1 MKYLSNRDEFLK
13 RSLNKIE
20 EYKSIEIDLE
30 KLNETDNSGP
40 FANDIPWNDSLLV
53 RLINS
58 AIRKAKI
65 GANLLR
71 IKAVNRRLEDA
82 FEDLLGSSLTA
93 EMSDEDK
100 KNKNKVSVF
109 KFLEE
114 LEKEVKAGGN
124 VGEIKRLTDGAI
136 KNISG
141 IEDLENK
148 EALIKQLED
157 FKKFLEQFK
166 DTEGGKE
173 GEEGDTEELDITEL
187 VDSQKNI
194 ETKQEEYFNN
204 LFNQLNDLQSKLGE
218 MDNIMN
224 KLNSLEN
231 KIEKYREKTPQEKLE
246 LRTYDS
252 YPFSQKLSQFF
263 DDKSEEMEKTGK
275 NDYVLTSDE
284 VTDINVNDI
293 KNSFQP
299 GGGMDNEVYK
309 TSFR

>member
-1 MKYLSNRDEFLK
+1 MSLDKKILSEIERHRKINRY
-13 RSLNKIE
+13 I
-20 EYKSIEIDLE
+20 LE
-30 KLNETDNSGP
+30 Q
-40 FANDIPWNDSLLV
+40 A
-53 RLINS
+53 
-58 AIRKAKI
+58 
-65 GANLLR
+65 GAE
-71 IKAVNRRLEDA
+71 EDA
-82 FEDLLGSSLTA
+82 LAALTPEPAA
-93 EMSDEDK
+93 EPAPAPAEATPPPAPSNEPQPIDVESDPD
-100 KNKNKVSVF
+100 V
-109 KFLEE
+109 
-114 LEKEVKAGGN
+114 EKIDDE
-124 VGEIKRLTDGAI
+124 GE
-136 KNISG
+136 S
-141 IEDLENK
+141 
-148 EALIKQLED
+148 Q
-157 FKKFLEQFK
+157 
-166 DTEGGKE
+166 EGGDE
-173 GEEGDTEELDITEL
+173 SGSEELDITEL

-299 GGGMDNEVYK
+299 GGGLDKEVYK

>member
-1 MKYLSNRDEFLK
+1 M
-13 RSLNKIE
+13 SL
-20 EYKSIEIDLE
+20 
-30 KLNETDNSGP
+30 
-40 FANDIPWNDSLLV
+40 
-53 RLINS
+53 
-58 AIRKAKI
+58 
-65 GANLLR
+65 
-71 IKAVNRRLEDA
+71 
-82 FEDLLGSSLTA
+82 
-93 EMSDEDK
+93 DK
-100 KNKNKVSVF
+100 KII
-109 KFLEE
+109 
-114 LEKEVKAGGN
+114 KE
-124 VGEIKRLTDGAI
+124 
-136 KNISG
+136 
-141 IEDLENK
+141 IERY
-148 EALIKQLED
+148 
-157 FKKFLEQFK
+157 KKINQYILEQVGAAPEEDVLGALAPAPGAEVAPAPAPAEATPPPAPTTEPQPIDVESDPDVEK
-166 DTEGGKE
+166 IDDEGESQEGG
-173 GEEGDTEELDITEL
+173 EESGSEELDITEL

-204 LFNQLNDLQSKLGE
+204 LFSQLNDLQSKLGE

>member
-1 MKYLSNRDEFLK
+1 MNLDK
-13 RSLNKIE
+13 KIIKE
-20 EYKSIEIDLE
+20 IERYKKINQYILE
-30 KLNETDNSGP
+30 QVTEP
-40 FANDIPWNDSLLV
+40 APE
-53 RLINS
+53 
-58 AIRKAKI
+58 
-65 GANLLR
+65 
-71 IKAVNRRLEDA
+71 EDA
-82 FEDLLGSSLTA
+82 LGALAPVPGA
-93 EMSDEDK
+93 EPAPAPAEATPPPAPTTEPQPIDVESDPD
-100 KNKNKVSVF
+100 V
-109 KFLEE
+109 
-114 LEKEVKAGGN
+114 EKIDDE
-124 VGEIKRLTDGAI
+124 GE
-136 KNISG
+136 S
-141 IEDLENK
+141 
-148 EALIKQLED
+148 Q
-157 FKKFLEQFK
+157 
-166 DTEGGKE
+166 EGG
-173 GEEGDTEELDITEL
+173 EESGSEELDITEL